1 MHFREGPGG
10 RRMDLSLN
18 FALSP
23 PPAGRVRRPMRRV
36 NGRADD
42 APLAR
47 SIEREKTVVSRR
59 GRLRHGIVGPGS

>member
-1 MHFREGPGG
+1 
-10 RRMDLSLN
+10 
-18 FALSP
+18 
-23 PPAGRVRRPMRRV
+23 MRRV